1 MAETTTLNWSPEAE
15 QAVLGA
21 VLLDNGAVADAE
33 ELLVAADFF
42 DVRHSRVFAAICGL
56 VGAGKPA
63 DTVTTWSHLRES
75 GQPPSG
81 LGLEYLDALAQ
92 CVPSAANL
100 RQYAHVVR
108 EKSAQRRLL
117 AEVDAAL
124 TIARGPG
131 TAAEKLDRIAAS
143 LVALERGVQ
152 RRAPQRV
159 GDLLPAAL
167 ERYEALADGRAEAAI
182 STGIGPLDRILA
194 GGLRLGRL
202 YGIAARPS
210 VGKSSLA
217 RTVLLHVAKAGA
229 PALLLSQEMPGQEI
243 ADALVAEAGRID
255 GIHLQT
261 GQFDDED
268 WGRMVEAAETLRTIP
283 LHIDDQGALTLAQIR
298 AKARQI
304 KGLKVLALD
313 YLQLCTSTLR
323 GDKSTNDQ
331 IAEISKGLKALAME
345 MSLAVIVMSQLNR
358 EVERRQDKEPQ
369 LADLRDSGAIE
380 QDLDVAVLLWTARE
394 DDRSDGDRL
403 VGLKVAKHRGG
414 RKCAF
419 GMRWRP
425 AVNQWRESDE
435 SLRGSA
441 GGADQRPARGFK

>member
-1 MAETTTLNWSPEAE
+1 MPETTTLNWSQEAE
-15 QAVLGA
+15 QSVLGA
-21 VLLDNGAVADAE
+21 IMLDNTAMVVAE
-33 ELLVAADFF
+33 ELLAAADFF
-42 DVRHSRVFAAICGL
+42 DGRHGRVFAAISAL

-63 DTVTTWSHLRES
+63 DAITVWDALRES
-75 GQPPSG
+75 GQAPSG
-81 LGLEYLDALAQ
+81 LDLAYLDALVQ
-92 CVPSAANL
+92 CVPSAANV
-100 RQYAHVVR
+100 RQYAHVVLER
-108 EKSAQRRLL
+108 SAQRRLL

-131 TAAEKLDRIAAS
+131 TAAEKLDRIAAG

-159 GDLLPAAL
+159 GDLLRAAL
-167 ERYEALADGRAEAAI
+167 ERYEALAEGREEAAL

-194 GGLRLGRL
+194 GGLRPGRL

-217 RTVLLHVAKAGA
+217 RTILLHIAQAGA
-229 PALLLSQEMPGQEI
+229 PTLLLSQEMPGQEI

-255 GIHLQT
+255 GIRLQT

-283 LHIDDQGALTLAQIR
+283 LHVDDQGALTLAQIR
-298 AKARQI
+298 SKARQVR
-304 KGLKVLALD
+304 GLRLLVLD
-313 YLQLCTSTLR
+313 YLQLCQTTLR
-323 GDKSTNDQ
+323 GKSTNDEV
-331 IAEISKGLKALAME
+331 AEVSRGLKALALE
-345 MSLAVIVMSQLNR
+345 MGVSVVVLSQLNR
-358 EVERRQDKEPQ
+358 EVERRQDREPQ

-380 QDLDVAVLLWTARE
+380 QDLDVAALLWTARE
-394 DDRSDGDRL
+394 DDGSDGDRL

-414 RKCAF
+414 RKGTF

-425 AVNQWRESDE
+425 AVNSWRESAE
-435 SLRGSA
+435 PLRSSA
-441 GGADQRPARGFK
+441 TSAERPQRGFK

>member
-1 MAETTTLNWSPEAE
+1 MPETTTLNWSQEAE
-15 QAVLGA
+15 QSVLGA
-21 VLLDNGAVADAE
+21 LLLDNTAMVVSE
-33 ELLVAADFF
+33 ELLAAADFF
-42 DVRHSRVFAAICGL
+42 DGRHGSVFAAIAAL

-63 DTVTTWSHLRES
+63 DAITVWDALRES
-75 GQPPSG
+75 GQAPSG
-81 LGLEYLDALAQ
+81 LDLAYLDALVH
-92 CVPSAANL
+92 CVPSAANV

-167 ERYEALADGRAEAAI
+167 ERYEALAEGREEAAL

-194 GGLRLGRL
+194 RGLRPGRL

-255 GIHLQT
+255 GIRLQT

-345 MSLAVIVMSQLNR
+345 MNIAVIVLSQLNR

-380 QDLDVAVLLWTARE
+380 QDLDTAVLLWTARS
-394 DDRSDGDRL
+394 DDGSDVDRL
-403 VGLKVAKHRGG
+403 VGVKVDKNRGY
-414 RKCAF
+414 RKGTF

-425 AVNQWRESDE
+425 AVNQWRESAE
-435 SLRGSA
+435 PLRSSA
-441 GGADQRPARGFK
+441 TGVERTPRGFK

>member
-1 MAETTTLNWSPEAE
+1 
-15 QAVLGA
+15 
-21 VLLDNGAVADAE
+21 
-33 ELLVAADFF
+33 
-42 DVRHSRVFAAICGL
+42 
-56 VGAGKPA
+56 
-63 DTVTTWSHLRES
+63 
-75 GQPPSG
+75 
-81 LGLEYLDALAQ
+81 
-92 CVPSAANL
+92 
-100 RQYAHVVR
+100 
-108 EKSAQRRLL
+108 
-117 AEVDAAL
+117 
-124 TIARGPG
+124 
-131 TAAEKLDRIAAS
+131 
-143 LVALERGVQ
+143 
-152 RRAPQRV
+152 
-159 GDLLPAAL
+159 
-167 ERYEALADGRAEAAI
+167 
-182 STGIGPLDRILA
+182 
-194 GGLRLGRL
+194 
-202 YGIAARPS
+202 
-210 VGKSSLA
+210 
-217 RTVLLHVAKAGA
+217 
-229 PALLLSQEMPGQEI
+229 MPGQEI

-255 GIHLQT
+255 GIRLQT

-345 MSLAVIVMSQLNR
+345 MNIAVIVMSQLNR

-441 GGADQRPARGFK
+441 AATDLRPARGFK